1 MHLETGDTDRRM
13 LRLVLLISPRRSM
26 REIQGTEMPEEMQ
39 ILPISHSADSAKL
52 QHAQILPYWG
62 HHAASISRHRFSSCI
77 SF

>member
-1 MHLETGDTDRRM
+1 
-13 LRLVLLISPRRSM
+13 M
-26 REIQGTEMPEEMQ
+26 REIQGAEMPEEMQ